1 MRTHYYLAKISRER
15 STNPKCFNLFV
26 HFLKHKNNVLLKL
39 CRKRWAEGTVHWNFH
54 LFSSQI
60 PEKPKSII
68 ATCNRPYMSL
78 ENYLRTGYG
87 EKSIYY
93 EIS

>member
-1 MRTHYYLAKISRER
+1 MKTHYYVAKL
-15 STNPKCFNLFV
+15 NKCIDAFGGYKMYV
-26 HFLKHKNNVLLKL
+26 HFLKYKQGVLLKL
-39 CRKRWAEGTVHWNFH
+39 CRKKWSEGTVHWNFH
-54 LFSSQI
+54 MFPSQI
-60 PEKPKSII
+60 SDIYGKTI